1 VFHEVSCK
9 IPFIHGCIVQ
19 GYGIEPRVF
28 TDAEPDDPTFM
39 IPVSNDPSVAIVV
52 AVAVAVWGSMTL
64 LFQVTLELADMVLGF
79 GT

>member
-19 GYGIEPRVF
+19 GYGIEPRVL

-52 AVAVAVWGSMTL
+52 AVAVWGSMSL

>member
-19 GYGIEPRVF
+19 CYGIEPRVF
-28 TDAEPDDPTFM
+28 TDTEPDDPTFM
-39 IPVSNDPSVAIVV
+39 IPVSHDPSVAV
-52 AVAVAVWGSMTL
+52 AVCGAMSL

>member
-19 GYGIEPRVF
+19 GYGVEPRVF